1 MTEELKLWMKVL
13 PGNYKKEPLR
23 SLFGKFYK
31 WSGATI
37 GESMTFMG
45 QGFEY
50 GTRLINT
57 SPVKSIREIEEDN

>member
-13 PGNYKKEPLR
+13 SGNYEKEPLR
-23 SLFGKFYK
+23 SLFGRFYK

-45 QGFEY
+45 
-50 GTRLINT
+50 TRLINT
-57 SPVKSIREIEEDN
+57 SPVVSIREIEGDN